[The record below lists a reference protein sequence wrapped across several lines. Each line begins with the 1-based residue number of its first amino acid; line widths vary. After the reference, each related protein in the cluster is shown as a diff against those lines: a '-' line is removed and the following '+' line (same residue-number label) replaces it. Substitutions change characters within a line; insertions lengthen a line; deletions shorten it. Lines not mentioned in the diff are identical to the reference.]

1 MLGGGG
7 MKKLFLLKM
16 LEKAGIRK
24 TPFNLLGEAD
34 MKVFF
39 LINMLGGT
47 DTEKLN
53 SRKMPVGL
61 V

>member
-1 MLGGGG
+1 MLGGTG

-16 LEKAGIRK
+16 LEWAGIRK

-34 MKVFF
+34 TK
-39 LINMLGGT
+39 
-47 DTEKLN
+47 KLN
-53 SRKMPVGL
+53 LRKIPVGL